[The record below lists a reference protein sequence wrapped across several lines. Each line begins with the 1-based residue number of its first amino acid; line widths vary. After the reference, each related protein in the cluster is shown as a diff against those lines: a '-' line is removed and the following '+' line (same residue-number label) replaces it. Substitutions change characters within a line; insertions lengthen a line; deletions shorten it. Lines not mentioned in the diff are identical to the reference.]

1 MSTGSTHITPNKVNI
16 ISEGGIDNVYSPC
29 SNFDLRPVDEMTLG
43 FTGIAGFLFWD
54 GRGKNADSINNL
66 YLSLWKNTFRALN
79 HMNGDDVIGTL
90 SQGGGYWG
98 HKEQQR
104 YLKKKFYKDNFD
116 ASDAVAKAADAPI
129 EMQALVSNNKEMV
142 VGYVRNRTYNTYTM
156 RTNNSSKCYTN
167 KGAFP
172 YDTKINLRWDYKYV
186 KDGENNN
193 GAFVKRIKVE
203 GLPNLKK
210 YSIDFYTLDGYN
222 SSAVKKTSSGK
233 LRIEFPELYFIES
246 WQKRPVIWFVAKRLN
261 TSNKPALNS
270 TENELEILFMQQRKS
285 LELDTT
291 IIEQEDNLISIYP
304 NPFENTLTIISPE
317 DDVVNVQTTMGN
329 TLKKYNIRAGEN
341 KIELVGL
348 AHGIYFLYFEDQ
360 GINFKII
367 KL

>member
-1 MSTGSTHITPNKVNI
+1 MLIFNLHITPNKVNI

-29 SNFDLRPVDEMTLG
+29 SNYNLRPVDEMTLG

-66 YLSLWKNTFRALN
+66 YLSLWKKTFRALN

-90 SQGGGYWG
+90 SQGGGYWE
-98 HKEQQR
+98 HKEQKR
-104 YLKKKFYKDNFD
+104 YLKKKFYKDNFNV
-116 ASDAVAKAADAPI
+116 SDAVAKAADAPI

-156 RTNNSSKCYTN
+156 RINDSSICFTD
-167 KGAFP
+167 KGEFP
-172 YDTKINLRWDYKYV
+172 YDTKINLRWDYKYAKEDN
-186 KDGENNN
+186 KDIRATN
-193 GAFVKRIKVE
+193 RIKVE
-203 GLPNLKK
+203 GLPNSKK
-210 YSIDFYTLDGYN
+210 YMIDFYTLDGYI
-222 SSAVKKTSSGK
+222 SSTVKKTSSGK
-233 LRIEFPELYFIES
+233 LRIEFPELYFIEN

-261 TSNKPALNS
+261 SSNKSALNN
-270 TENELEILFMQQRKS
+270 TENELETLFMQQRKS
-285 LELDTT
+285 LELDTA
-291 IIEQEDNLISIYP
+291 IIEQEDNPISIYP
-304 NPFENTLTIISPE
+304 NPFENALTIISPK
-317 DDVVNVQTTMGN
+317 DDVVHIQTTMGN

-348 AHGIYFLYFEDQ
+348 AHGIYFLSFENQ